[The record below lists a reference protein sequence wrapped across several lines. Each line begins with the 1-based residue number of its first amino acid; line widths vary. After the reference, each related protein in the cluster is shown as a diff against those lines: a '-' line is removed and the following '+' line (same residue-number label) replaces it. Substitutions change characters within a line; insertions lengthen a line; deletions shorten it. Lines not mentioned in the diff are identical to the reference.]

1 MCNHAQDAQGHHT
14 RARRRVVPD
23 DDAMESLGLLGPLE
37 RVERRLAVAAVDDLE
52 GHLRRHQRVDL
63 ALAHGGGAAVD
74 VADHMRVRFQHD
86 LGADG
91 IRSGD
96 RWPAGM
102 DGDCHAVLLRP
113 AHHGGGVLARLHRPE
128 TDLAHELHAVSR
140 HLGEVLLDHAE
151 LEDGRAAV
159 DLHPR
164 RAQIGVSLGR
174 DHGERFEARD
184 VLGPARQVYLARGNH
199 GGEAAVEPRLDEVHG
214 PLARGEVAEDG
225 MAVRVD
231 EAGNDR
237 AAPSVDHRVGVD
249 VEAAPHGGDGAV
261 GHHDA
266 VAVQQRARD
275 VAGDDGA
282 DVFDEYLHLES
293 LLLFLLSLTLSPPP
307 CPLPL
312 GRGNLSDGEVGAAG
326 GVILEEARHGPLPTN
341 LALLDDVRAIR
352 QPRRELEILLREQ
365 NGQALPLQRGDLL
378 AEGLY
383 DHGRQPLGRLVE
395 EENTRIAHERARHRE
410 HLLLASGEAAPT
422 PARQLAQL
430 GKVLVDAL
438 DAPATVTLGAHRE
451 VLSYCEIAEDAPVLG
466 HPAYAEPADLVWK
479 EGLERPVIERD
490 GAARHRD
497 HAHDGLEG
505 GGLPRAV
512 APEQR

>member
-1 MCNHAQDAQGHHT
+1 
-14 RARRRVVPD
+14 
-23 DDAMESLGLLGPLE
+23 
-37 RVERRLAVAAVDDLE
+37 
-52 GHLRRHQRVDL
+52 
-63 ALAHGGGAAVD
+63 
-74 VADHMRVRFQHD
+74 
-86 LGADG
+86 
-91 IRSGD
+91 
-96 RWPAGM
+96 
-102 DGDCHAVLLRP
+102 
-113 AHHGGGVLARLHRPE
+113 
-128 TDLAHELHAVSR
+128 
-140 HLGEVLLDHAE
+140 
-151 LEDGRAAV
+151 
-159 DLHPR
+159 
-164 RAQIGVSLGR
+164 
-174 DHGERFEARD
+174 
-184 VLGPARQVYLARGNH
+184 
-199 GGEAAVEPRLDEVHG
+199 
-214 PLARGEVAEDG
+214 

-237 AAPSVDHRVGVD
+237 AAQSVDHRVGVD

-365 NGQALPLQRGDLL
+365 NGQALSLQRGDLL

-410 HLLLASGEAAPT
+410 HLLLPSGEAAPT

-438 DAPATVTLGAHRE
+438 DAPATVTLGAHQE

-505 GGLPRAV
+505 GGLARAI
-512 APEQR
+512 APEQRDHLALARFQSDAVEHPRRTIGRLDSVKTQHDASPSFRLSQVHALHLRVAAHLVRSTLGDDASLVQYHDPIGDGEHHVHVVLGEEHG